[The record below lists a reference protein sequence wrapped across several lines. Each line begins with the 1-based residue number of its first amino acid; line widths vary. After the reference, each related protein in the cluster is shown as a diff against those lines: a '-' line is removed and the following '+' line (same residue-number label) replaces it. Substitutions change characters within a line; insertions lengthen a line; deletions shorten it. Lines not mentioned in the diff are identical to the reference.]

1 MCRRFSAIRILK
13 YICSYNYDLTVV
25 MLCVLHTTVSMN
37 SFIDGIFSACCIRSF
52 IIVNVSSPVVQYPSD
67 GQNRLFVL
75 HSRISDDN
83 IKCTESIL
91 K

>member
-1 MCRRFSAIRILK
+1 MCSR
-13 YICSYNYDLTVV
+13 
-25 MLCVLHTTVSMN
+25 N

-83 IKCTESIL
+83 IKCTECTKNYTNKYSMVL
-91 K
+91 D